1 MCNHVAEYTAIC
13 PPCGQA
19 ITAATEEE
27 LIRAVQ
33 AHAREEHG
41 HDLSPDDARAVM
53 LPVKDR

>member
-1 MCNHVAEYTAIC
+1 MADYTAIC

-41 HDLSPDDARAVM
+41 HDVSSEDVRAAM